1 MWLEGLTHFEIFEKI
16 FFPGSN
22 EFINIPY
29 TKNPYFIKTNEH
41 LSPANLHQKFFNSDV
56 IGLSSFHTLCAL
68 NIYFGGDK
76 NISALAYGEFL
87 QNMTYQALS
96 QENDDVELM
105 FDQGIN
111 LTHSIVNALNDVI
124 AEESELTSDI
134 NERVNNALDFT
145 FNSENE
151 MKAIENEKTLPQ
163 LIQASTP

>member
-1 MWLEGLTHFEIFEKI
+1 
-16 FFPGSN
+16 
-22 EFINIPY
+22 
-29 TKNPYFIKTNEH
+29 
-41 LSPANLHQKFFNSDV
+41 
-56 IGLSSFHTLCAL
+56 
-68 NIYFGGDK
+68 
-76 NISALAYGEFL
+76 
-87 QNMTYQALS
+87 MTYQALS

-105 FDQGIN
+105 FNQGIN